1 MGSQVLTKEP
11 PAPTTMALPT
21 FMIGDFQMETSEGF
35 NDFMY
40 ELSVNIVTRNIA
52 NNLYP
57 LQQIRQD
64 KEDEIVTLETLT
76 SFKTTKIEFK
86 LGEEFEEYT
95 ADGRY
100 CKTVATVEEGN
111 KLVKVQVP
119 DASTGYH
126 TTKEVREWSEDGKD
140 MTLHLMIPSKPEI
153 VCKRF
158 YKRVEPEP
166 AQAEEAEEA
175 EEAQ

>member
-1 MGSQVLTKEP
+1 MGSPALTKEP
-11 PAPTTMALPT
+11 PAPTPIPTMALPAV
-21 FMIGDFQMETSEGF
+21 MIGDFQMETSEGF

-40 ELSVNIVTRNIA
+40 ELSVNFATRTIA

-57 LQQIRQD
+57 LQQLRQD
-64 KEDEIVTLETLT
+64 KDDEIVTLETLT
-76 SFKTTKIEFK
+76 SFKNTKIEFK

-100 CKTVATVEEGN
+100 CKTIATLEEGN

-126 TTKEVREWSEDGKD
+126 TTKEVREWSEDGKS
-140 MTLHLMIPSKPEI
+140 MTLHLMIPAKPEI

-158 YKRVEPEP
+158 YKKAEPV
-166 AQAEEAEEA
+166 QTEEA

>member
-1 MGSQVLTKEP
+1 ML
-11 PAPTTMALPT
+11 
-21 FMIGDFQMETSEGF
+21 
-35 NDFMY
+35 
-40 ELSVNIVTRNIA
+40 
-52 NNLYP
+52 
-57 LQQIRQD
+57 
-64 KEDEIVTLETLT
+64 EILLIFSILETLT
-76 SFKTTKIEFK
+76 SFKNTKIEFK

-126 TTKEVREWSEDGKD
+126 TTKEVREWSEDGQN
-140 MTLHLMIPSKPEI
+140 MTLHLIIPAKPEI

-158 YKRVEPEP
+158 YKKVEP
-166 AQAEEAEEA
+166 AQSGEA